1 MFNKTEIYEAV
12 IGINPGYYQKGKEVN
27 GYIFNFDAISQ
38 ICQNIFN
45 SNHIKV
51 ISGIIEKCK
60 AIYPVEWGA
69 PIGGEYCF
77 KVTFTRNPEFDKD
90 KDEFKKAVL
99 DNVKRL
105 KEYFQQETVTVT
117 VNDWGRVSMK
127 RFVNPED
134 FYEEE

>member
-1 MFNKTEIYEAV
+1 MNFMKTEMYEAV
-12 IGINPGYYQKGKEVN
+12 IGIIPGYEPGKRVDKNINLDDVSE
-27 GYIFNFDAISQ
+27 
-38 ICQNIFN
+38 ICQKIF
-45 SNHIKV
+45 SSSDVKV
-51 ISGIIEKCK
+51 ISGVIEECK
-60 AIYPVEWGA
+60 AVYPVDWGA

-105 KEYFQQETVTVT
+105 KEHFQQETVTVT

-127 RFVNPED
+127 RFVKPED
-134 FYEEE
+134 FDEEE

>member
-51 ISGIIEKCK
+51 ISGIIEKYK
-60 AIYPVEWGA
+60 SHAEEILYS
-69 PIGGEYCF
+69 
-77 KVTFTRNPEFDKD
+77 
-90 KDEFKKAVL
+90 KKEKFSENNGIIMDGL
-99 DNVKRL
+99 
-105 KEYFQQETVTVT
+105 
-117 VNDWGRVSMK
+117 M
-127 RFVNPED
+127 ED
-134 FYEEE
+134 YYEKIQFLGL

>member
-1 MFNKTEIYEAV
+1 MNFMKTEMYEAV
-12 IGINPGYYQKGKEVN
+12 IGIIPGYEPGKRVDKNINLNDVSE
-27 GYIFNFDAISQ
+27 
-38 ICQNIFN
+38 ICQKIF
-45 SNHIKV
+45 SSSDVKV
-51 ISGIIEKCK
+51 ISGVIEECK
-60 AIYPVEWGA
+60 AVYPVDWGA

>member
-1 MFNKTEIYEAV
+1 MNFMKTEMYEAV
-12 IGINPGYYQKGKEVN
+12 IGIIPGYEPGKRVDKNINLDDVSE
-27 GYIFNFDAISQ
+27 
-38 ICQNIFN
+38 ICQKIF
-45 SNHIKV
+45 SSSDVKV
-51 ISGIIEKCK
+51 ISGVIEECK
-60 AIYPVEWGA
+60 AVYPVDWGA

-117 VNDWGRVSMK
+117 VNDWGRVSMR
-127 RFVNPED
+127 RFIKPED
-134 FYEEE
+134 FDEEE